1 MEECAHEIARD
12 VENSNKVNGVR
23 CIFIY
28 IYIYIYIL
36 TYEMHSMRNI
46 SGVTKR
52 ISIHEM

>member
-1 MEECAHEIARD
+1 MEECAHEIARV

-23 CIFIY
+23 CIY

-46 SGVTKR
+46 SGLTKR